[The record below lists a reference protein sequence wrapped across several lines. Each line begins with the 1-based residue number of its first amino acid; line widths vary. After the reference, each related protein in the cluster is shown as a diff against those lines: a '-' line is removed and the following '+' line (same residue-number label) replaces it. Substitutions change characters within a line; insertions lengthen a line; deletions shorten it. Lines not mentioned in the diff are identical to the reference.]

1 MGALGITTHTLAS
14 AVADEATVAIAYPTG
29 TTQASLTGSTG
40 GVVSIDDGAGGTFAQ
55 GAGGFTVVFDVS
67 TITITNDSN
76 VTWPAGAVLT
86 ASFGKTSYNGSY
98 NWPAPGSLSSLE
110 DRVDAVELLDA
121 AQPIE
126 ELTATGAVTAGVR
139 ILELNHGTV
148 AIAAT
153 IADAEAHKGLFI
165 IRNTSASGTAAHT
178 VTLTAGTFDGTNDVA
193 TLDAPGE
200 ALVVLF
206 DETGRGQIVENTGSV
221 VLS

>member
-1 MGALGITTHTLAS
+1 MGALAVTTATLAS
-14 AVADEATVAIAYPTG
+14 AVADEATVVIPYPTG

-55 GAGGFTVVFDVS
+55 GAGGFTVAFGVS
-67 TITITNDSN
+67 TITVTNDSN

-110 DRVDAVELLDA
+110 DRVDAVELLDD

-126 ELTATGAVTAGVR
+126 ELTASGAVTAGVR

-178 VTLTAGTFDGTNDVA
+178 VTLTAGTFDGTNNVA
-193 TLDAPGE
+193 TLNAPGE

-221 VLS
+221 ALS